1 MKHFTLA
8 TATAVALMAVGTA
21 SASAAT
27 RAVDD
32 DGRATPRNCDAQDAA
47 SPTIQGAVNA
57 SAAGDTIV
65 VCPGTYSEQV
75 TVPAD
80 KDRLTLVSRERR
92 QAIIKAPPAYAPGT
106 VDLVRVDGA
115 ENVSFASFVITGP
128 QPDSAYCNPSLVSN
142 VRIGQ
147 GGSANLVDNRI
158 TQAKPTA
165 PALKGCQNGFGVQIG
180 RTAENDTG
188 TGRLYYN
195 EIDDYNKGGVYVDN
209 EGSEL
214 IAVGNT
220 VRGPDLSGGALGVAL
235 AAANGVQISRGA
247 DADLERNRVL
257 DNVFPGVRAVAGG
270 PFIPGLESGQSTG
283 IILFDNADSDIVV
296 RNNLVQN
303 NDTNVALYNNDGGDF
318 KNNTV
323 LDAVFYDGL
332 YADAESEGNRF
343 ISNTALRNT
352 EHDCH
357 DDSTGDGTDGTANTW
372 NGNRGET
379 SQPEG
384 LCRKKKGHRKDD
396 DD

>member
-1 MKHFTLA
+1 MKRFTLA
-8 TATAVALMAVGTA
+8 TATAVALMAAGTA

-32 DGRATPRNCDAQDAA
+32 DGWATPRNCDAQDTA
-47 SPTIQGAVNA
+47 SPTIQGAVAA
-57 SAAGDTIV
+57 SSAGDTIV
-65 VCPGTYSEQV
+65 VCPGIYPEQV

-92 QAIIKAPPAYAPGT
+92 QAIIKAPAAYAPGT

-115 ENVSFASFVITGP
+115 DNVSFASFVITGP

-158 TQAKPTA
+158 TQAKPTN

-180 RTAENDTG
+180 RSAEGDTG

-195 EIDDYNKGGVYVDN
+195 EIDDYNKGGIYVDN
-209 EGSEL
+209 EGSRL

-247 DADLERNRVL
+247 DADFERNRVL

-270 PFIPGLESGQSTG
+270 PFIPGLEPGQSTG

-332 YADAESEGNRF
+332 YADADSEGNRF

-357 DDSTGDGTDGTANTW
+357 DDSEGDGTAGTANTW

-379 SQPEG
+379 SQPAG
-384 LCRKKKGHRKDD
+384 LCRKKKGHRKHDD
-396 DD
+396 D